1 METLIGTKR
10 ESPVQQQNLSS
21 SAFVGPL
28 AFIYSGGRIKRC
40 IRYAEDQWED
50 AMGTG
55 GRFPSHEAEKS
66 GALPFPPIR
75 VHSDQRTRRSAT

>member
-10 ESPVQQQNLSS
+10 ESTFRQQPSG

-28 AFIYSGGRIKRC
+28 ALIYYGGRIKRRS
-40 IRYAEDQWED
+40 RYSEDQWED

-55 GRFPSHEAEKS
+55 DRFPSHEAEKS
-66 GALPFPPIR
+66 GALPLFVPC
-75 VHSDQRTRRSAT
+75 VNTF